1 MSKILSGFY
10 FNRYF
15 WEKIAFIVEGIWLDL
30 TKYVKEQTLINNCL
44 LNHTKSEFVLN
55 LKQKR

>member
-30 TKYVKEQTLINNCL
+30 TKYEKLHL
-44 LNHTKSEFVLN
+44 
-55 LKQKR
+55 LKQFYQQ